1 MTLATERP
9 KLIKYSI
16 SKIRNIL
23 VLQPQARAGEPPP
36 ETIEVLTEIFKK
48 ESNGTYTLLDFEE
61 ATGTELFA
69 HYRHALT
76 NYDEVWQ
83 RVDREETEGIS
94 DRQLVW
100 CKQAAAEVVVA
111 YFRDEFNRQQKL
123 ARANQNF
130 IRQLFREA
138 GVNKARDLMAFVSKA
153 AHRITSFQNHNDN
166 YRTQKV
172 LVLELLKI
180 EDTDSNTI
188 DKVEQLF
195 AQRGHN
201 KTVQKWQR
209 LTEWESSEILSLLKR
224 SSTTRKI
231 EYKL

>member
-1 MTLATERP
+1 MSPATERP

-16 SKIRNIL
+16 AKIRRIL
-23 VLQPQARAGEPPP
+23 VLQAQARGGEPPQ
-36 ETIEVLTEIFKK
+36 ETIEVLTEIFTK
-48 ESNGTYTLLDFEE
+48 ESNGSYTLLDFEE

-69 HYRHALT
+69 HYRHSLT
-76 NYDEVWQ
+76 NYDEVWK
-83 RVDREETEGIS
+83 RVDREELDGIS

-130 IRQLFREA
+130 IRKLLNEA
-138 GVNKARDLMAFVSKA
+138 GVQKAQELMEFVSQA
-153 AHRITSFQNHNDN
+153 VHRITSFQNHNDN

-180 EDTDSNTI
+180 ENTAPETI
-188 DKVEQLF
+188 DKVEQVF
-195 AQRGHN
+195 AQRGYN
-201 KTVQKWQR
+201 KTVQKWQQ
-209 LTEWESSEILSLLKR
+209 LTSWESSEILNFLKR

-231 EYKL
+231 KYKL